1 VANIS
6 MSLNMK
12 NKALVTQANAA
23 IAKMTADTKAY
34 IDANDF
40 KNIQPKVGYLEEK
53 TYPIYATYNMSYS
66 PCNSNPSW
74 AVSDAAGREVV
85 YTLASDGQS
94 TSPLKIYR
102 AYRFNSKEEFTF
114 ENTDIRP
121 AYLSEDLY
129 VNGLIGLGC
138 EWIAY
143 SCSDGKYHLVLT
155 NGQGYEKWASYKDIT
170 SIISGSVHNILYFA
184 ESDTIGTFVLN
195 GLARELR
202 LYKYSDLSLIK
213 TIPLFDGTIDPGG
226 RTDITSTSNRHF
238 GNLVYNKTT
247 KQLIMVT
254 GYITYLTVSH
264 VYYKV
269 VNAFEVDNNFLST
282 GEGTFNPLFTNDDIA
297 MNSGNAVYAN
307 FNDAIRGVYDDY
319 EQVIRYI
326 NKPQDWY
333 LETIRKVSA
342 LTPLTSKNF
351 FSDQLSS
358 ISYTT
363 PDACPWAKRI
373 RPPIYAMN
381 GNLYFN
387 ADTETYGSSHIYV
400 DHYHTQSSNG
410 YLDLVPGRWWRANGI
425 EDATFQGDNVRYLQ
439 CQRINE
445 STTKW
450 QGVWSWGSV
459 VRDVSFSQTT
469 RDGITMNGLRTF
481 GNPVVTFPALPS
493 SDYIAISTVSYNN
506 KRNKALGIVA
516 KRTTDWADLI
526 LLEYDFATK
535 AFKEYDTMPTT
546 IKNKEAEMKERV
558 VTFASNRIMP
568 YSNMLIDLDSTV
580 YTTIRFDMGGW
591 ADMFTLVIAPDK
603 TITLIGGLGAYYGS
617 KAIGYDEVFG
627 YYKCT
632 QDGGYA
638 YEVMYHTKDVA
649 GIEAEKTIGDFKSG
663 SLYVTKIGPKSAV
676 GLIAYSQKTPM
687 LVNGKCKT
695 IGSVGVTLYP
705 QTDNYIFVVG
715 KDDMF
720 KLEARKSNI
729 LLAGES
735 KFNTVLIAK
744 IVTNECDPVSIVYY
758 DI

>member
-1 VANIS
+1 MANIS
-6 MSLNMK
+6 MSLNIK
-12 NKALVTQANAA
+12 NKALVAQANAA

-53 TYPIYATYNMSYS
+53 TYPIYATYNMSYT

-129 VNGLIGLGC
+129 VAGLIGLGC

-143 SCSDGKYHLVLT
+143 LCSDGSYHLVLT
-155 NGQGYEKWASYKDIT
+155 NGQGYEKWTSYKDIT
-170 SIISGSVHNILYFA
+170 SIVGSVHNILYFA
-184 ESDTIGTFVLN
+184 ETGTIGTFVLN
-195 GLARELR
+195 GLARELH

-213 TIPLFDGTIDPGG
+213 IITLFDGTIDPGG
-226 RTDITSTSNRHF
+226 RTDITSTANRHF
-238 GNLVYNKTT
+238 GNLVYNKATNR
-247 KQLIMVT
+247 LVMVT
-254 GYITYLTVSH
+254 GYLTWIKDTYVC
-264 VYYKV
+264 YKV
-269 VNAFEVDNNFLST
+269 VNVFEVDNNFLST
-282 GEGTFNPLFTNDDIA
+282 GVGKFNPLFTNDDIA

-307 FNDAIRGVYDDY
+307 FNDAIRGVYDEY
-319 EQVIRYI
+319 EQVVRYI

-333 LETIRKVSA
+333 HETIHNVPA
-342 LTPLTSKNF
+342 LIPLTSKNF
-351 FSDQLSS
+351 FSDQSS
-358 ISYTT
+358 STYYTS

-373 RPPIYAMN
+373 RSPIYAME

-387 ADTETYGSSHIYV
+387 ADSKTYGSSHIYV
-400 DHYHTQSSNG
+400 DHYHTQNSNG
-410 YLDLVPGRWWRANGI
+410 YLDLIPGRWWRANDI
-425 EDATFQGDNVRYLQ
+425 EDGTFQGDGVRWLQ
-439 CQRINE
+439 CQRMNE

-450 QGVWSWGSV
+450 QGVWSWGGV
-459 VRDVSFSQTT
+459 VRDVSFGQTT
-469 RDGITMNGLRTF
+469 RDGITMNGLRSF
-481 GNPVVTFPALPS
+481 SDPVITFPALPLA
-493 SDYIAISTVSYNN
+493 DYVAISTVSYNN
-506 KRNKALGIVA
+506 KTNKALGIVA
-516 KRTTDWADLI
+516 KRTADWADLI

-535 AFKEYDTMPTT
+535 AFKEYDTMPTV
-546 IKNKEAEMKERV
+546 IKSKEAEMKERV
-558 VTFASNRIMP
+558 VTFASNRIIP
-568 YSNMLIDLDSTV
+568 YSNILIDLDSTV

-591 ADMFTLVIAPDK
+591 ADMYTLVIAPDK
-603 TITLIGGLGAYYGS
+603 TVTLIGGLGAYYGS

-638 YEVMYHTKDVA
+638 SETMYHTKDVS
-649 GIEAEKTIGDFKSG
+649 GVEAEKTIDDFKSG
-663 SLYVTKIGPKSAV
+663 SLYVTRVGPKSAV

-695 IGSVGVTLYP
+695 ISSIGVTLHP
-705 QTDNYIFVVG
+705 NTDNYIFIVG
-715 KDDMF
+715 KDDAF
-720 KLEARKSNI
+720 KLEARTSNA
-729 LLAGES
+729 LLPGEVR
-735 KFNTVLIAK
+735 FNTVLIAK
-744 IVTNECDPVSIVYY
+744 IVTNECDPLSIEYY